1 MNDDGTEDPGPP
13 PVLADPVSGLV
24 TGTRYDSEQVTVRVA
39 EPPQPDIAQVRKVM
53 AEMLDEDSE
62 LDLSLVVSPPVNGTA
77 APQPPQGAA
86 ASAATP
92 PFGIPAQQSAS
103 PEAAPAQAPT
113 PESAVP
119 AGPTPGSSAPAGPAP
134 ATPTLVTPRR
144 VEKVRRVP
152 RRFALG
158 RLRQGLPRGL
168 PRGLPQRFRRTP
180 KPVPGR
186 VRKSSAA
193 DIAII
198 MILLFVTAVVAIVLL
213 ASLLD
218 TLSSLFS

>member
-1 MNDDGTEDPGPP
+1 MNDDGTQDPGPP
-13 PVLADPVSGLV
+13 PILADPVSGLV

-39 EPPQPDIAQVRKVM
+39 EPPKPDMAQVRAVM
-53 AEMLDEDSE
+53 AEMLDENSE
-62 LDLSLVVSPPVNGTA
+62 LDLDLVVPRTPQNGTP
-77 APQPPQGAA
+77 APVVLQGAPDA
-86 ASAATP
+86 NATP
-92 PFGIPAQQSAS
+92 PIGIPAQQSAS
-103 PEAAPAQAPT
+103 PEAAPAQPPAQ
-113 PESAVP
+113 ESPPP
-119 AGPTPGSSAPAGPAP
+119 AGPPSDAR
-134 ATPTLVTPRR
+134 TLVSPPLR

-158 RLRQGLPRGL
+158 RLRQGLPKRL

-180 KPVPGR
+180 KPTSAR

-193 DIAII
+193 DVAII

-218 TLSSLFS
+218 TLSSLFG